1 MISYLA
7 IHNLAIV
14 DALECELE
22 PGLNVFTGETG
33 AGKSLV
39 VDAIALLLGGRGQA
53 DLVGSHG
60 DVMRVEAT
68 LELPSRPGLPEH
80 PAGGCLAV
88 NSYLQ
93 ELGIEEGALSLARE
107 INRAGRSRTHLNGR
121 LVPLSLLRDAL
132 APLVHLHGQQEHE
145 ALLSPLFQLNAL
157 DRFAGADALT
167 ERDRGEALRTARIE
181 MIGKIASLSANLGE
195 RQSQEELWRYELE
208 EIEKASLREGEDQT
222 LEEERV
228 FLRAS
233 SRIRSTLE
241 AVASFLTSDK
251 AGSSLLDGLE
261 RNAQALQ
268 DLAGHSPALTSLSER
283 LAGVSLELGDFYWD
297 LSGVLDRLEANPGRL
312 EQIEGRLD
320 QLARLKRKHGGSLAA
335 VRAARLGIQ
344 TALSLLEAKQAE
356 GRSLEG
362 ALKENEATLTESL
375 GVLRAIR
382 REAAGRLAE
391 RVEES
396 LGELGIEH
404 PVFRIELEEFSLENL
419 RAEGL
424 DRVEFLFSA
433 NPGEPPRS
441 LTKVASGG
449 ELSRLMLA
457 AKAAL
462 ADRYDASTLVFD
474 EIDAGIGGR
483 VGEMLAAKL
492 VEVSRSHQVIC
503 ITHLPQIAARAG
515 AHFLLQKDASGISS
529 HVSLQRLGE
538 KERVGEISRMLGG
551 SRISEAVRQ
560 HAEELLHTP

>member
-39 VDAIALLLGGRGQA
+39 VDALALLLGSRGQA

-60 DVMRVEAT
+60 DVMRIEAT
-68 LELPSRPGLPEH
+68 LEMPDGSLSPIHTTNG
-80 PAGGCLAV
+80 
-88 NSYLQ
+88 YLQ
-93 ELGIEEGALSLARE
+93 ELGIEEGTLSLARE
-107 INRAGRSRTHLNGR
+107 INRAGRSRSHVNGR

-145 ALLSPLFQLNAL
+145 ALLSPLFQLDSL
-157 DRFAGADALT
+157 DRFAGANALT
-167 ERDRGEALRTARIE
+167 KRDQGESLRNARIE
-181 MIGKIASLSANLGE
+181 IIGKIAMLKANIGE
-195 RQSQEELWRYELE
+195 RRRQEELWRHELE
-208 EIEKASLREGEDQT
+208 EIERASFHEGEDQS
-222 LEEERV
+222 LEEERAL
-228 FLRAS
+228 LRAS

-241 AVASFLTSDK
+241 TVAGYLKGEK
-251 AGSSLLDGLE
+251 AGGGLLDGLE
-261 RNAQALQ
+261 RNAPVLQ
-268 DLAGHSPALTSLSER
+268 ELAVHSPALTSLSER
-283 LAGVSLELGDFYWD
+283 MAGVTLELGDFYWE
-297 LSGVLDRLEANPGRL
+297 LSTVLDRLEADPGRL
-312 EQIEGRLD
+312 EQIEERLD
-320 QLARLKRKHGGSLAA
+320 QLARLKRKHGGTLAA
-335 VRAARLGIQ
+335 VRAARLEIQ
-344 TALSLLEAKQAE
+344 ETLSLLEVKQAE
-356 GRSLEG
+356 GRTLEG
-362 ALKENEATLTESL
+362 ALKENEETLIESL

-404 PVFRIELEEFSLENL
+404 PVFRIELEEFPLEDL

-441 LTKVASGG
+441 LTRVASGG

-457 AKAAL
+457 VKAAL
-462 ADRYDASTLVFD
+462 ADRHDASTLVFD

-503 ITHLPQIAARAG
+503 ITHLPQIAARADT
-515 AHFLLQKDASGISS
+515 HFLLQKDASGISS
-529 HVSLQRLGE
+529 QVSLRRLGE
-538 KERVGEISRMLGG
+538 EERVGEISRMLGG
-551 SRISEAVRQ
+551 SRISEAVRR
-560 HAEELLHTP
+560 HAEELLRTP